1 MLNIQLHKKKEGFL
15 GSTVS
20 GDKDRSVLCNTFS
33 QTTFI
38 HCYCPENPPSY
49 L

>member
-20 GDKDRSVLCNTFS
+20 GDKERNILCNTFS
-33 QTTFI
+33 QTTSI
-38 HCYCPENPPSY
+38 
-49 L
+49 